1 MAKVKVVI
9 EDRQKTIKIPTG
21 MRMLMRRC
29 CTAVLENEH
38 FGEPAQVDIT
48 IVDNAMIRE
57 INREH
62 RNIDRATD
70 VLSFPLGEDGV
81 YDRHPETGAYM
92 LGDIVISIERAQEQA
107 EEYEHSFQREVG
119 YLVVHSMLHLLGYDH
134 VDGGLAAVRMREH
147 EEAVM
152 QKIGLPRDG
161 SYVLNS

>member
-9 EDRQKTIKIPTG
+9 ENKQKTVKVPTG

-29 CTAVLENEH
+29 CTAVLDNEH
-38 FGEPAQVDIT
+38 FGEPAQVDIS
-48 IVDNAMIRE
+48 IVDNEMIRE

-62 RNIDRATD
+62 RNIDSATD
-70 VLSFPLGEDGV
+70 VLSFPLGENGI

-92 LGDIVISIERAQEQA
+92 LGDIVISIERAEQQA
-107 EEYEHSFQREVG
+107 AQYDHSFQREVG

-134 VDGGLAAVRMREH
+134 VDGGLQAVRMREH
-147 EEAVM
+147 EESVM

-161 SYVLNS
+161 SYVLNP

>member
-9 EDRQKTIKIPTG
+9 EDKQKAVKLPTG

-38 FGEPAQVDIT
+38 FGEPAQVDIS
-48 IVDNAMIRE
+48 IVDNATIRE
-57 INREH
+57 LNREH
-62 RNIDRATD
+62 RNIDRVTD
-70 VLSFPLGEDGV
+70 VLSFPLGENGV

-107 EEYEHSFQREVG
+107 AEYEHSFQREVG

-134 VDGGLAAVRMREH
+134 VEGGLAAVHMREH

-152 QKIGLPRDG
+152 QKIGLPRNG
-161 SYVLNS
+161 NYVLNT